1 MIVKKQF
8 ASTKYLSVFLVSFA
22 TALMLSGC
30 GGEPGVALEL
40 VTGTVTEGGKP
51 LAGAIVEFFPSAGRT
66 SVGQT
71 DAEGAFTMR
80 YGDVDGVVIG
90 ACKVQ
95 ITPGLLAPEGDEG
108 SDMVA
113 PPMQKPPEVI
123 MVSNGVTVEDGG
135 ANTFAFEL
143 DDYRKPSKK

>member
-1 MIVKKQF
+1 MAVKNQF
-8 ASTKYLSVFLVSFA
+8 ASTKCPLVLLVSLA
-22 TALMLSGC
+22 SVLMMSGC
-30 GGEPGVALEL
+30 SGEPGVALES

-90 ACKVQ
+90 TCKVQ
-95 ITPGLLAPEGDEG
+95 ITPGLLAPEGEEG

-113 PPMQKPPEVI
+113 PPMQEPPEVVV
-123 MVSNGVTVEDGG
+123 VSEGVTVEDGG
-135 ANTFAFEL
+135 SNTFAFEL
-143 DDYRKPSKK
+143 DDYRKSGKK